1 MNVFETRALELAQQS
16 NFLASVAREG
26 QKIVKIDNFAYN
38 GTIGSAASTIAAGG
52 ATAQTIINFQA
63 DSDFVI
69 QYVSADALATTQIL
83 LQVTDTGSGRTFYN
97 QPTLFSLVAGSSG
110 FPYLLPTPKVVAPST
125 NLQVSVTNID
135 AAVACTGFFISF
147 GGGRIYYAG

>member
-1 MNVFETRALELAQQS
+1 MNVFETRALEVAQQS
-16 NFLASVAREG
+16 NFLASVARQG
-26 QKIVKIDNFAYN
+26 QKIIKIDNFAYN
-38 GTIGSAASTIAAGG
+38 TTIGSAASTIAAGAG
-52 ATAQTIINFQA
+52 GQAIINFQA

-69 QYVSADALATTQIL
+69 QYVSADALGTTQLL
-83 LQVTDTGSGRTFYN
+83 LQVTDTGSGRTFFN
-97 QPTLFSLVAGSSG
+97 QPTLFSLVAGSNG

-125 NLQVSVTNID
+125 NLQVSISNID